1 LSQVP
6 LLFIMSENQKLGQWG
21 EDAAVRFLRGK
32 GFEIREMNWKFLHL
46 EIDIV
51 AMDGNELVIVE
62 VKTRRTDA
70 FGEPE
75 MFVNKQKQS
84 KLIRA
89 ANLYLE
95 QKKLNCEV
103 RFDVVG
109 IVKRNNESVLKHIPG
124 AFQPFSG

>member
-1 LSQVP
+1 
-6 LLFIMSENQKLGQWG
+6 MNENQKMGEWG
-21 EDAAVRFLRGK
+21 EDTAIRYLRGK

-51 AMDGNELVIVE
+51 AMDKDELVIVE
-62 VKTRRTDA
+62 VKTRGTDA

-75 MFVNKQKQS
+75 MFVDKKKQA

-95 QKKLNCEV
+95 QKKLMCEV

-109 IVKRNNESVLKHIPG
+109 IIKRNNESVLKHIPG
-124 AFQPFSG
+124 AFQPFGG

>member
-1 LSQVP
+1 
-6 LLFIMSENQKLGQWG
+6 MENQEKGKWG
-21 EDAAVRFLRGK
+21 EEAAVRYLRGK
-32 GFEIREMNWKFLHL
+32 GFEILDLNWRFLHL

-51 AMDGNELVIVE
+51 AKEGEELVIVE
-62 VKTRRTDA
+62 VKTRGTDA

-75 MFVNKQKQS
+75 VFVNKSKQS

-95 QKKLNCEV
+95 QKKLNNEV

-109 IVKRNNESVLKHIPG
+109 IVKRNNESVLRHIPG
-124 AFQPFSG
+124 AFQPFGG

>member
-1 LSQVP
+1 MAQT
-6 LLFIMSENQKLGQWG
+6 ENQKKGKWG
-21 EDAAVRFLRGK
+21 EEAAMRYLRGK
-32 GFEIREMNWKFLHL
+32 GFVIREMNWTFLHL

-62 VKTRRTDA
+62 VKTRGTDA

-75 MFVNKQKQS
+75 LFVNKTKQA

-95 QKKLNCEV
+95 HKKLTNEV

-109 IVKRNNESVLKHIPG
+109 IIKRNNESILKHIPG
-124 AFQPFSG
+124 AFQPFGG

>member
-1 LSQVP
+1 
-6 LLFIMSENQKLGQWG
+6 MENQQKGKWG
-21 EDAAVRFLRGK
+21 EESAMHYLRGK
-32 GFEIREMNWKFLHL
+32 GFEIKDLNWKFLHL

-51 AMDGNELVIVE
+51 AMDGEQLVIVE
-62 VKTRRTDA
+62 VKTRGTDA

-75 MFVNKQKQS
+75 VFVNKTKQK

-95 QKKLNCEV
+95 QKKLSCEV

-109 IVKRNNESVLKHIPG
+109 IVKRNNESVLRHIPG
-124 AFQPFSG
+124 AFQPFGG

>member
-1 LSQVP
+1 
-6 LLFIMSENQKLGQWG
+6 MENQQTGKWG
-21 EDAAVRFLRGK
+21 EEAAMRYLRGK
-32 GFEIREMNWKFLHL
+32 GFEIKDLNWKFLHL

-51 AMDGNELVIVE
+51 AMDGEQLVIVE
-62 VKTRRTDA
+62 VKTRGTDA

-75 MFVNKQKQS
+75 VFVNKTKQK

-95 QKKLNCEV
+95 QKKLSCEV

-109 IVKRNNESVLKHIPG
+109 IVKRNNESVLRHIPG
-124 AFQPFSG
+124 AFQPFGG

>member
-1 LSQVP
+1 
-6 LLFIMSENQKLGQWG
+6 MNENQKLGQWG
-21 EDAAVRFLRGK
+21 EDAALRYLRGK
-32 GFEIREMNWKFLHL
+32 GFEIRELNWKFLHL

-51 AMDGNELVIVE
+51 AMDKEELVIVE
-62 VKTRRTDA
+62 VKTRGTDA

-109 IVKRNNESVLKHIPG
+109 IIKRNNESVLKHIPG
-124 AFQPFSG
+124 AFQPFGG

>member
-1 LSQVP
+1 
-6 LLFIMSENQKLGQWG
+6 MNEKQKMGEWG
-21 EDAAVRFLRGK
+21 EDAAVRYLRGK
-32 GFEIREMNWKFLHL
+32 GFVIVEMNWKFLHL

-51 AMDGNELVIVE
+51 AMDQEELVIVE
-62 VKTRRTDA
+62 VKTRGTDA

-75 MFVNKQKQS
+75 MFVDKKKQA

-95 QKKLNCEV
+95 QKKLTCEV

-109 IVKRNNESVLKHIPG
+109 IIKRNNESVLKHIPG
-124 AFQPFSG
+124 AFQPFGG

>member
-1 LSQVP
+1 MGES
-6 LLFIMSENQKLGQWG
+6 QKLGKWG
-21 EDAAVRFLRGK
+21 EDAAVQYLKKK
-32 GFEIREMNWKFLHL
+32 GFEILEMNWKFLHL

-51 AMDGNELVIVE
+51 AMDADELVIIE
-62 VKTRRTDA
+62 VKTRGTDA

-75 MFVNKQKQS
+75 MFVNKQKQA

-95 QKKLNCEV
+95 QKKLDFEV

-109 IVKRNNESVLKHIPG
+109 IVKRNNESVLKYIPG
-124 AFQPFSG
+124 AFQPFGG

>member
-1 LSQVP
+1 
-6 LLFIMSENQKLGQWG
+6 MNDNQKLGQWG
-21 EDAAVRFLRGK
+21 EDAAVQFLRGK
-32 GFEIREMNWKFLHL
+32 GFEIRELNWKFLHL

-51 AMDGNELVIVE
+51 AIDKHELVIVE
-62 VKTRRTDA
+62 VKTRGTDA

-75 MFVNKQKQS
+75 VFVNKQKQA

-95 QKKLNCEV
+95 QKKLDYEV

-124 AFQPFSG
+124 AFQPFGG